1 MTRALTLL
9 PFMLLL
15 FVLPFPGTVALRLVC
30 LAVAFLVAIAL
41 RRRLAPQ
48 AIPCKP
54 ALLAWMAVAFLS
66 LAWAVDPAY
75 SLGEI
80 KNEILY
86 TMMAFVAF
94 FAVTRDE
101 ADLRR
106 LLLALAAGALLLCA
120 LALESR
126 LRLGLWNPDG
136 IYGGIAAFA
145 GYAIA
150 VAPMLLLLGSR
161 LAAAWS
167 RAAVFALFLLVV
179 VTAFFT
185 LERIVWWALA
195 LQAVIALI
203 LLWRRNILKLRAGT
217 LLACITG
224 AVLLAAGIF
233 LAAQQVR
240 FGTSSVGAVAE
251 DIRLGQLGPVLDRI
265 AESPASGA
273 GFGRGVLSKA
283 HRDLIPE
290 SNTQFWHAHN
300 LFLNYGLEMGV
311 PGMLALAWVFVSL
324 LREYWRLYAGQDRV
338 ASLLGVAGLTLIA
351 GMLLRNQVNDMFVR
365 DEAIL
370 FWALNGMLLGWGLRL
385 RSGAP

>member
-1 MTRALTLL
+1 MSRALTLL

-41 RRRLAPQ
+41 WRRLAPP

-75 SLGEI
+75 SLAEI

-94 FAVTRDE
+94 FAMTRDE

-126 LRLGLWNPDG
+126 LRLGLWNSEG
-136 IYGGIAAFA
+136 LHGGSTAFA

-167 RAAVFALFLLVV
+167 RAAVFALFLLVAA
-179 VTAFFT
+179 TAFFA
-185 LERIVWWALA
+185 LARVVWWALA

-203 LLWRRNILKLRAGT
+203 LLWRRDILKLRTGT
-217 LLACITG
+217 LLACVTG
-224 AVLLAAGIF
+224 VVLLAAGIL
-233 LAAQQVR
+233 LAVQQVR
-240 FGTSSVGAVAE
+240 FGTSSGGVVAE
-251 DIRLGQLGPVLDRI
+251 DIRLGQLGPVLNRI
-265 AESPASGA
+265 AESPAAGA

-290 SNTQFWHAHN
+290 INTQLWHAHN
-300 LFLNYGLEMGV
+300 VFLNYGLEMGV

-324 LREYWRLYAGQDRV
+324 LREYWRLYAGQDRG

-385 RSGAP
+385 RSRAP